1 MGELSVSGW
10 PRDGVPDAEDV
21 SRADD
26 TEREGL
32 WWWRLEAWSW
42 ERSWLKGP
50 GGHGLDAMSG
60 SESLGLGG
68 DGSVSKPI
76 LSCAVLSYFQ
86 PNLFSKQTRAG

>member
-1 MGELSVSGW
+1 MGELSVSGR
-10 PRDGVPDAEDV
+10 PRDGVPEAEDV

-32 WWWRLEAWSW
+32 WWWLKAWPW

-60 SESLGLGG
+60 SDTLFLLEGG
-68 DGSVSKPI
+68 GMDVSPTQSYPI
-76 LSCAVLSYFQ
+76 LSSAI
-86 PNLFSKQTRAG
+86 LFPT